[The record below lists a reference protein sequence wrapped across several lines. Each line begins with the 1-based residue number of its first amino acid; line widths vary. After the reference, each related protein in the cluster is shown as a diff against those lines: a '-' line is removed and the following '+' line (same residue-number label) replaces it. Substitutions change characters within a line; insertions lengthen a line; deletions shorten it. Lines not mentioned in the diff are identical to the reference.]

1 MEAHDPAYRLEAYR
15 ALRINLRR
23 YRRRMGLTQR
33 ELADRSGY
41 TESYISRVE
50 PLHSD
55 KYPTLDY
62 VFRMAQVLGVPP
74 YLLFVRE
81 RDLDAYRAQE
91 EPPAQAGSRG
101 GPDRAQG
108 RRSP

>member
-1 MEAHDPAYRLEAYR
+1 
-15 ALRINLRR
+15 
-23 YRRRMGLTQR
+23 MGLTQR

-108 RRSP
+108 RRSFWRLYQILSLSTRSAEPASLGK